1 MLAKITHKILAEI
14 PTWMQSEYVGD
25 LTFSALVQKIL
36 NLLVVIVVIAAV
48 IYLIMNG
55 LKFVTSGGDAGKA
68 QEAQKGI
75 TYAIIGIIVAVA
87 AGLIVNFVLNR
98 LNTSIGEGVL
108 DDAAE

>member
-1 MLAKITHKILAEI
+1 MLTKIAYTILADM
-14 PTWMQSEYVGD
+14 PDWMKSEYVGD
-25 LTFSALVQKIL
+25 LTFSDLVKKIL

-75 TYAIIGIIVAVA
+75 TYAIIGIVVAIA
-87 AGLIVNFVLNR
+87 AGLVVNFILGK
-98 LNTSIGEGVL
+98 LNTNIDEGAL
-108 DDAAE
+108 NP